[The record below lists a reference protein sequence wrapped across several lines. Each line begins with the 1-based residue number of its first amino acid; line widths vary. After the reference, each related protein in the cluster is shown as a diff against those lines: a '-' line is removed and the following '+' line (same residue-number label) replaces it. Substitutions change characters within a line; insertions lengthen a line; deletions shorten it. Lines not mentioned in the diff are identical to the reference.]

1 MTVQSASRAFLS
13 LLSCSP
19 LTAELVKQCECG
31 VAGHPDCES
40 LDRRPSLPR
49 FLCCQ
54 RCDQV
59 IGSRGIAKVGRGT
72 GVLAPASRSIP
83 LPHPPEGAS
92 MTTSGPY
99 DATGTS
105 SATMPVTGTSS
116 PTRPV
121 TGTSSPTRS
130 VAYRDDERR
139 HARET
144 KPSFK
149 TTELIVYLL
158 SVFGVLIA
166 SWVVDVRPDGQGF
179 SAYQGWFLVT
189 LLTIGYLISRGLVKS
204 GSRDETR

>member
-1 MTVQSASRAFLS
+1 
-13 LLSCSP
+13 
-19 LTAELVKQCECG
+19 
-31 VAGHPDCES
+31 
-40 LDRRPSLPR
+40 
-49 FLCCQ
+49 
-54 RCDQV
+54 
-59 IGSRGIAKVGRGT
+59 
-72 GVLAPASRSIP
+72 
-83 LPHPPEGAS
+83 

-99 DATGTS
+99 DAPGTS
-105 SATMPVTGTSS
+105 SATRPVTGNSGPRTTRPVTGTSN

-121 TGTSSPTRS
+121 TGTDSPTRA

-158 SVFGVLIA
+158 SVLGVLIA
-166 SWVVDVRPDGQGF
+166 SWVVDVNDDGQRF

-189 LLTIGYLISRGLVKS
+189 LLTIGYLISRGLAKS